1 MAQENPSFISLEP
14 NIDERLDDGFYPIQ
28 TTSERRY
35 TDEESVDYLVYESLS
50 RILSDRSGEYNI
62 LDIGS
67 SSGEAL
73 DNLTKKLSQET
84 NCRFNELALDP
95 SNEMSRKCYEDQDQS
110 SFRAMGQKL
119 PFETNSIDLVV
130 SSQLHL
136 NSDDIDRVV
145 EEINRVLDPSGY
157 AVLSSGYNSRT
168 NYQGIHRDESIPTEN
183 LPETQ
188 FNRQ

>member
-1 MAQENPSFISLEP
+1 MAQENPCFISLEP
-14 NIDERLDDGFYPIQ
+14 DIDEKLDDGFYPIQ

-35 TDEESVDYLVYESLS
+35 TDEESVDYLVYDSLS
-50 RILSDRSGEYNI
+50 RVLSDRSGEYTI

-84 NCRFNELALDP
+84 NCEFNELALDP
-95 SNEMSRKCYEDQDQS
+95 SNQMSRKCYEEQDQS
-110 SFRAMGQKL
+110 SFRAIGQKL
-119 PFETNSIDLVV
+119 PFEANSIDLVV

-145 EEINRVLDPSGY
+145 EEINRVLAPGGY
-157 AVLSSGYNSRT
+157 AVLSSGYDAKP
-168 NYQGIHRDESIPTEN
+168 NYRGLHQDEVTPKEN
-183 LPETQ
+183 LPEIQ